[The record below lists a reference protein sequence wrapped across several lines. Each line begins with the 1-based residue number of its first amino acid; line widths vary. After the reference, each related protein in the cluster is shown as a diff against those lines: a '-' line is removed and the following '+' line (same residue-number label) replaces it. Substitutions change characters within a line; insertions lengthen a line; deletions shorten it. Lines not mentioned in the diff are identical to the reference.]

1 MEVILME
8 EVAGLGDIGELVTVK
23 NGYARNYLLPQ
34 KKAVSASV
42 QNAQRLE
49 HQKRIANFKMQ
60 KALASAQ
67 SLADKLKAT
76 SVTIARKTGEN
87 EKLFGSVTAIDIHKG
102 LQDEGVDIDRRKIIL
117 DEPIKS
123 LGTYQVVVKVLGD
136 LTTEIKVWVVAE

>member
-8 EVAGLGDIGELVTVK
+8 EVAGLGDIGELVSVK

-34 KKAVSASV
+34 RKAVSASV
-42 QNAQRLE
+42 KNAQRLE

-102 LQDEGVDIDRRKIIL
+102 LQDEGVEIDRRKIIL

-123 LGTYQVVVKVLGD
+123 LGTYQVVVKVLGE
-136 LTTEIKVWVVAE
+136 LTAEIKVWVVAE